1 MNSNVILGIVIGL
14 LILCSSFFSCIE
26 TAFSCVSTARLK
38 NEESKGNKKAK
49 NALFI
54 TENFDKALTTILI
67 GNNVVNLG
75 CSSLATVLCMN
86 IFQNFAAAISTGLTT
101 ILVLTFGEIIP
112 KCIGK
117 EKSETVALNTAI
129 ILKGIMIVL
138 TPLSFLFIAIKTGA
152 LRLINIRNDSPTVT
166 EDELKYII
174 EHSENEGVLEEE
186 ESEMVQSALEFDEK
200 SAFEVLTP
208 RVDMLA
214 LDIDDDFETNKNKIL
229 TERYSRVPVYKENL
243 DNILGILYTRD
254 YLEELI
260 DGKTPDIKLLI
271 NDAFFTY
278 KSRKLSALMN
288 DLRKNQVNM
297 AIVTDEYGG
306 TLGIVTMEDLI
317 EEIVG
322 EVQDEFD
329 DEEETNIEKINDNEY
344 IANAMMRIDELYE
357 YFGLS
362 LEEDVEDVETIGGLV
377 VKELGRIAEIG
388 DKAEYKDLCFEVLE
402 IDCARILKLKIQ
414 KKQISEN
421 EDAKIT
427 DEQQINQQS

>member
-117 EKSETVALNTAI
+117 EKSEAVALNTAI

-152 LRLINIRNDSPTVT
+152 LKLLNIRNDSPTVT

-322 EVQDEFD
+322 GIYDEDEDIEKEYTKLRENCYFVSGDLEFD
-329 DEEETNIEKINDNEY
+329 QLLELTDREDFDNDTESHTVGGFIFEHMGRIPKEGDKFEIDGLSFEVYKVEERRIISAIVKVDPSKVKKEEE
-344 IANAMMRIDELYE
+344 
-357 YFGLS
+357 
-362 LEEDVEDVETIGGLV
+362 
-377 VKELGRIAEIG
+377 
-388 DKAEYKDLCFEVLE
+388 
-402 IDCARILKLKIQ
+402 
-414 KKQISEN
+414 
-421 EDAKIT
+421 
-427 DEQQINQQS
+427 

>member
-1 MNSNVILGIVIGL
+1 MNSNVILGIVIGI

-117 EKSETVALNTAI
+117 EKSEAVALNTAI
-129 ILKGIMIVL
+129 ILKGLMIVL

-152 LRLINIRNDSPTVT
+152 LKLLNIRNDSPTVT

-322 EVQDEFD
+322 EIYDEDEDIEKEYTKLRENCYFVSGDLEFD
-329 DEEETNIEKINDNEY
+329 QLLELTDREDFDNDTESHTVGGFIFEHMGRIPKEGDKFEIDGLSFEVYKVEERRIISAIVKVDPSKVKKEEE
-344 IANAMMRIDELYE
+344 
-357 YFGLS
+357 
-362 LEEDVEDVETIGGLV
+362 
-377 VKELGRIAEIG
+377 
-388 DKAEYKDLCFEVLE
+388 
-402 IDCARILKLKIQ
+402 
-414 KKQISEN
+414 
-421 EDAKIT
+421 
-427 DEQQINQQS
+427 

>member
-1 MNSNVILGIVIGL
+1 
-14 LILCSSFFSCIE
+14 
-26 TAFSCVSTARLK
+26 
-38 NEESKGNKKAK
+38 
-49 NALFI
+49 
-54 TENFDKALTTILI
+54 
-67 GNNVVNLG
+67 
-75 CSSLATVLCMN
+75 
-86 IFQNFAAAISTGLTT
+86 
-101 ILVLTFGEIIP
+101 
-112 KCIGK
+112 
-117 EKSETVALNTAI
+117 
-129 ILKGIMIVL
+129 MIVL

-152 LRLINIRNDSPTVT
+152 LKLLNIRNDSPTVT

-322 EVQDEFD
+322 EIYDEDEDIEKEYTKLRENCYFVSGDLEFD
-329 DEEETNIEKINDNEY
+329 QLLELTDREDFDNDTESHTVGGFIFEHMGRIPKEGDKFEIDGLSFEVYKVEERRIISAIVKVDPSKVKKEEE
-344 IANAMMRIDELYE
+344 
-357 YFGLS
+357 
-362 LEEDVEDVETIGGLV
+362 
-377 VKELGRIAEIG
+377 
-388 DKAEYKDLCFEVLE
+388 
-402 IDCARILKLKIQ
+402 
-414 KKQISEN
+414 
-421 EDAKIT
+421 
-427 DEQQINQQS
+427 

>member
-117 EKSETVALNTAI
+117 EKSEAVALNTAI
-129 ILKGIMIVL
+129 ILKGLMIVL

-152 LRLINIRNDSPTVT
+152 LKLLNIRNDSPTVT

-322 EVQDEFD
+322 EIYDEDEDIEKEYTKLRENCYFVSGDLEFD
-329 DEEETNIEKINDNEY
+329 QLLELTDREDFDNDTESHTVGGFIFEHMGRITKEGDKFEIDGLSFEVYKVEERRIISAIVKVDPSKVKKEEE
-344 IANAMMRIDELYE
+344 
-357 YFGLS
+357 
-362 LEEDVEDVETIGGLV
+362 
-377 VKELGRIAEIG
+377 
-388 DKAEYKDLCFEVLE
+388 
-402 IDCARILKLKIQ
+402 
-414 KKQISEN
+414 
-421 EDAKIT
+421 
-427 DEQQINQQS
+427 

>member
-1 MNSNVILGIVIGL
+1 
-14 LILCSSFFSCIE
+14 
-26 TAFSCVSTARLK
+26 
-38 NEESKGNKKAK
+38 
-49 NALFI
+49 
-54 TENFDKALTTILI
+54 
-67 GNNVVNLG
+67 
-75 CSSLATVLCMN
+75 MN

-117 EKSETVALNTAI
+117 EKSEAVALNTAI
-129 ILKGIMIVL
+129 ILKGLMIVL

-152 LRLINIRNDSPTVT
+152 LKLLNIRNDSPTVT

-322 EVQDEFD
+322 EIYDEDEDIEKEYTKLRENCYFVSGDLEFD
-329 DEEETNIEKINDNEY
+329 QLLELTDREDFNNDTESHTVGGFIFEHMGRIPKEGDKFEIDGLSFEVYKVEERRIISAIVKVDPSKVKKEEE
-344 IANAMMRIDELYE
+344 
-357 YFGLS
+357 
-362 LEEDVEDVETIGGLV
+362 
-377 VKELGRIAEIG
+377 
-388 DKAEYKDLCFEVLE
+388 
-402 IDCARILKLKIQ
+402 
-414 KKQISEN
+414 
-421 EDAKIT
+421 
-427 DEQQINQQS
+427 

>member
-38 NEESKGNKKAK
+38 NEEGKGNKKAK

-117 EKSETVALNTAI
+117 EKSEAVALNTAI
-129 ILKGIMIVL
+129 ILKGLMIVL

-152 LRLINIRNDSPTVT
+152 LKLLNIRNDSPTVT

-322 EVQDEFD
+322 EIYDEDEDIEKEYTKLRENCYFVSGDLEFD
-329 DEEETNIEKINDNEY
+329 QLLELTDREDFDNDTESHTVGGFIFEHMGRIPKEGDKFEIDGLSFEVYKVEERRIISAIVKVDPSKVKKEEE
-344 IANAMMRIDELYE
+344 
-357 YFGLS
+357 
-362 LEEDVEDVETIGGLV
+362 
-377 VKELGRIAEIG
+377 
-388 DKAEYKDLCFEVLE
+388 
-402 IDCARILKLKIQ
+402 
-414 KKQISEN
+414 
-421 EDAKIT
+421 
-427 DEQQINQQS
+427 

>member
-38 NEESKGNKKAK
+38 NEESKGNKKAR

-101 ILVLTFGEIIP
+101 LLVLIFGEIIP

-117 EKSETVALNTAI
+117 EKSEAVALNTAI

-152 LRLINIRNDSPTVT
+152 LKLLNIRNDSPAVT

-260 DGKTPDIKLLI
+260 EGKTPDIKLLI

-322 EVQDEFD
+322 EIYDE
-329 DEEETNIEKINDNEY
+329 DEDIEKEYTKLRENCYFVSGDLDFDQLLELTDREDFDNDTESHTVGGF
-344 IANAMMRIDELYE
+344 IFEHMGRIPKVGDKFEID
-357 YFGLS
+357 GLS
-362 LEEDVEDVETIGGLV
+362 
-377 VKELGRIAEIG
+377 
-388 DKAEYKDLCFEVLE
+388 FEVYKVE
-402 IDCARILKLKIQ
+402 ERRIISAIVKVDPSKI
-414 KKQISEN
+414 KK
-421 EDAKIT
+421 ED
-427 DEQQINQQS
+427 

>member
-117 EKSETVALNTAI
+117 EKSEAVALNTAI
-129 ILKGIMIVL
+129 ILKGLMIVL

-152 LRLINIRNDSPTVT
+152 LKLLNIRNDSPTVT

-278 KSRKLSALMN
+278 KSRRLSALMN

-322 EVQDEFD
+322 EIYDEDEDIEKEYTKLRENCYFVSGDLEFD
-329 DEEETNIEKINDNEY
+329 QLLELTDREDFDNDTESHTVGGFIFEHMGRIPKEGDKFEIDGLSFEVYKVEERRIISAIVKVDPSKVKKEEE
-344 IANAMMRIDELYE
+344 
-357 YFGLS
+357 
-362 LEEDVEDVETIGGLV
+362 
-377 VKELGRIAEIG
+377 
-388 DKAEYKDLCFEVLE
+388 
-402 IDCARILKLKIQ
+402 
-414 KKQISEN
+414 
-421 EDAKIT
+421 
-427 DEQQINQQS
+427 

>member
-38 NEESKGNKKAK
+38 NEESKGNKKAR

-101 ILVLTFGEIIP
+101 LLVLIFGEIIP

-117 EKSETVALNTAI
+117 EKSEAVALNTAI

-152 LRLINIRNDSPTVT
+152 LKLLNIRNDSPAVT

-260 DGKTPDIKLLI
+260 EGKTPDIKLLI

-322 EVQDEFD
+322 EIYDE
-329 DEEETNIEKINDNEY
+329 DEDIEKEYTKLRENCYFVSGDLDFDQLLELTDREDFDNDTESHTVGGF
-344 IANAMMRIDELYE
+344 IFEHMGRIPKEGDKFEID
-357 YFGLS
+357 GLS
-362 LEEDVEDVETIGGLV
+362 
-377 VKELGRIAEIG
+377 
-388 DKAEYKDLCFEVLE
+388 FEVYKVE
-402 IDCARILKLKIQ
+402 ERRIISAIVKVDPSKI
-414 KKQISEN
+414 KK
-421 EDAKIT
+421 ED
-427 DEQQINQQS
+427 

>member
-1 MNSNVILGIVIGL
+1 MKINVILGIVIGL

-117 EKSETVALNTAI
+117 EKSEAVALNTAI
-129 ILKGIMIVL
+129 ILKGLMIVL

-152 LRLINIRNDSPTVT
+152 LKLLNIRNDSPTVT

-322 EVQDEFD
+322 EIYDEDEDIEKEYTKLRENCYFVSGDLEFD
-329 DEEETNIEKINDNEY
+329 QLLELTDREDFDNDTESHTVGGFIFEHMGRIPKEGDKFEIDGLSFEVYKVEERRIISAIVKVDPSKVKKEEE
-344 IANAMMRIDELYE
+344 
-357 YFGLS
+357 
-362 LEEDVEDVETIGGLV
+362 
-377 VKELGRIAEIG
+377 
-388 DKAEYKDLCFEVLE
+388 
-402 IDCARILKLKIQ
+402 
-414 KKQISEN
+414 
-421 EDAKIT
+421 
-427 DEQQINQQS
+427 

>member
-38 NEESKGNKKAK
+38 NEESKGNKKAR

-117 EKSETVALNTAI
+117 EKSEAVALNAAI

-152 LRLINIRNDSPTVT
+152 LKLLNIRNDSPTVT

-260 DGKTPDIKLLI
+260 EGKTPDIKLLI

-322 EVQDEFD
+322 EIYDE
-329 DEEETNIEKINDNEY
+329 DEDIEKEYTKLRENCYFVSGDLDFDQLLELTDREDFDNDTESHTVGGF
-344 IANAMMRIDELYE
+344 IFEHMGRIPKVGDKFEID
-357 YFGLS
+357 GLS
-362 LEEDVEDVETIGGLV
+362 
-377 VKELGRIAEIG
+377 
-388 DKAEYKDLCFEVLE
+388 FEVYKVE
-402 IDCARILKLKIQ
+402 ERRIISAIVKVDPSKI
-414 KKQISEN
+414 KK
-421 EDAKIT
+421 ED
-427 DEQQINQQS
+427 

>member
-86 IFQNFAAAISTGLTT
+86 IFQNFAASISTGLTT
-101 ILVLTFGEIIP
+101 LLVLIFGEIIP

-129 ILKGIMIVL
+129 ILKGLMIVL

-152 LRLINIRNDSPTVT
+152 LKLLNIRNDSPTVT

-260 DGKTPDIKLLI
+260 EGKTPDIKLLI

-322 EVQDEFD
+322 EIYDEDEDIEKEYTKLRENCYFVSGDLEFYQLLELTDREDFD
-329 DEEETNIEKINDNEY
+329 NDTESHTVGGFIFEHMGRIPKEGDKFEIDGLSFEVYKVEERRIISAIVKVDPSKVKKEEE
-344 IANAMMRIDELYE
+344 
-357 YFGLS
+357 
-362 LEEDVEDVETIGGLV
+362 
-377 VKELGRIAEIG
+377 
-388 DKAEYKDLCFEVLE
+388 
-402 IDCARILKLKIQ
+402 
-414 KKQISEN
+414 
-421 EDAKIT
+421 
-427 DEQQINQQS
+427 

>member
-117 EKSETVALNTAI
+117 EKSEAVALNTAI
-129 ILKGIMIVL
+129 ILKGLMIVL

-152 LRLINIRNDSPTVT
+152 LKLLNIRNDSPTVT

-322 EVQDEFD
+322 EIYDEDEDIEKEYTKLRENCYFVSGDLEFD
-329 DEEETNIEKINDNEY
+329 QLLELTNREDFDNDTESHTVGGFIFEHMGRIPKEGDKFEIDGLSFEVYKVEERRIISAIVKVDPSKVKKEEE
-344 IANAMMRIDELYE
+344 
-357 YFGLS
+357 
-362 LEEDVEDVETIGGLV
+362 
-377 VKELGRIAEIG
+377 
-388 DKAEYKDLCFEVLE
+388 
-402 IDCARILKLKIQ
+402 
-414 KKQISEN
+414 
-421 EDAKIT
+421 
-427 DEQQINQQS
+427 

>member
-117 EKSETVALNTAI
+117 EKSEAVALNTAI
-129 ILKGIMIVL
+129 ILKGLMIIL

-152 LRLINIRNDSPTVT
+152 LKLLNIRNDSPTVT

-322 EVQDEFD
+322 EIYDEDEDIEKEYTKLRENCYFVSGDLEFD
-329 DEEETNIEKINDNEY
+329 QLLELTDREDFDNDTESHTVGGFIFEHMGRIPKEVDKFEIDGLSFEVYKVEERRIISAIVKVDPSKVKKEEE
-344 IANAMMRIDELYE
+344 
-357 YFGLS
+357 
-362 LEEDVEDVETIGGLV
+362 
-377 VKELGRIAEIG
+377 
-388 DKAEYKDLCFEVLE
+388 
-402 IDCARILKLKIQ
+402 
-414 KKQISEN
+414 
-421 EDAKIT
+421 
-427 DEQQINQQS
+427 

>member
-1 MNSNVILGIVIGL
+1 LNSNVILGIVIGL

-117 EKSETVALNTAI
+117 EKSEAVALNTAI
-129 ILKGIMIVL
+129 ILKGLMIVL

-152 LRLINIRNDSPTVT
+152 LKLLNIRNDSPTVT

-322 EVQDEFD
+322 EIYDEDEDIEKEYTKLRENCYFVSGDLEFD
-329 DEEETNIEKINDNEY
+329 QLLELTDREDFDNDTESHTVGGF
-344 IANAMMRIDELYE
+344 IFEHMGRIPKEGDKFEID
-357 YFGLS
+357 GLS
-362 LEEDVEDVETIGGLV
+362 
-377 VKELGRIAEIG
+377 
-388 DKAEYKDLCFEVLE
+388 FEVYKVE
-402 IDCARILKLKIQ
+402 ERRIISAIVKVDPSKV
-414 KKQISEN
+414 KKE
-421 EDAKIT
+421 E
-427 DEQQINQQS
+427 

>member
-38 NEESKGNKKAK
+38 NEESKGNKKAR

-117 EKSETVALNTAI
+117 EKSEAVALNTAI
-129 ILKGIMIVL
+129 ILKGLMIVL

-152 LRLINIRNDSPTVT
+152 LKLLNIRNDSPTVT

-322 EVQDEFD
+322 EIYDEDEDIEKEYTKLRENCYFVSGDLEFD
-329 DEEETNIEKINDNEY
+329 QLLELTDREDLNNDTESHTVGGFIFEHMGRIPKEGDKFEIDGLSFEVYKVEERRIISAIVKVDPSKVKKEEE
-344 IANAMMRIDELYE
+344 
-357 YFGLS
+357 
-362 LEEDVEDVETIGGLV
+362 
-377 VKELGRIAEIG
+377 
-388 DKAEYKDLCFEVLE
+388 
-402 IDCARILKLKIQ
+402 
-414 KKQISEN
+414 
-421 EDAKIT
+421 
-427 DEQQINQQS
+427 

>member
-38 NEESKGNKKAK
+38 NEESKGNKKAR

-117 EKSETVALNTAI
+117 EKSEAVALNTAI

-152 LRLINIRNDSPTVT
+152 LKLLNIRNDSPTVT

-260 DGKTPDIKLLI
+260 EGKTPDIKLLI

-322 EVQDEFD
+322 EIYDE
-329 DEEETNIEKINDNEY
+329 DEDIEKEYTKLRENCYFVSGDLDFDQLLELTDREDFDNDTESHTVGGF
-344 IANAMMRIDELYE
+344 IFEHMGRIPKEGDKFEID
-357 YFGLS
+357 GLS
-362 LEEDVEDVETIGGLV
+362 
-377 VKELGRIAEIG
+377 
-388 DKAEYKDLCFEVLE
+388 FEVYKVE
-402 IDCARILKLKIQ
+402 ERRIISAIVKVDPSKI
-414 KKQISEN
+414 KK
-421 EDAKIT
+421 ED
-427 DEQQINQQS
+427 

>member
-1 MNSNVILGIVIGL
+1 MNSNVILAIVIGL

-117 EKSETVALNTAI
+117 EKSEAVALNTAI
-129 ILKGIMIVL
+129 ILKGLMIVL

-152 LRLINIRNDSPTVT
+152 LKLLNIRNDSPTVT

-322 EVQDEFD
+322 EIYDEDEDIEKEYTKLRENCYFVSGDLEFD
-329 DEEETNIEKINDNEY
+329 QLLELTDREDFNNDTESHTVGGFIFEHMGRIPKEGDKFEIDGLSFEVYKVEERRIISAIVKVDPSKVKKEEE
-344 IANAMMRIDELYE
+344 
-357 YFGLS
+357 
-362 LEEDVEDVETIGGLV
+362 
-377 VKELGRIAEIG
+377 
-388 DKAEYKDLCFEVLE
+388 
-402 IDCARILKLKIQ
+402 
-414 KKQISEN
+414 
-421 EDAKIT
+421 
-427 DEQQINQQS
+427 

>member
-117 EKSETVALNTAI
+117 EKSEAVALNTAI
-129 ILKGIMIVL
+129 ILKGLMIVL

-152 LRLINIRNDSPTVT
+152 LKLLNIRNDSPTVT

-278 KSRKLSALMN
+278 KSIKLSALMN

-322 EVQDEFD
+322 EIYDEDEDIEKEYTKLRENCYFVSGDLEFD
-329 DEEETNIEKINDNEY
+329 QLLELTDREDFDNDTESHTVGGFIFEHMGRIPKEGDKFEIDGLSFEVYKVEERRIISAIVKVDPSKVKKEEE
-344 IANAMMRIDELYE
+344 
-357 YFGLS
+357 
-362 LEEDVEDVETIGGLV
+362 
-377 VKELGRIAEIG
+377 
-388 DKAEYKDLCFEVLE
+388 
-402 IDCARILKLKIQ
+402 
-414 KKQISEN
+414 
-421 EDAKIT
+421 
-427 DEQQINQQS
+427 

>member
-14 LILCSSFFSCIE
+14 LILGSSFFSCIE

-117 EKSETVALNTAI
+117 EKSEAVALNTAI

-152 LRLINIRNDSPTVT
+152 LKLLNIRNDSPTVT

-322 EVQDEFD
+322 EIYDEDEDIEKEYTKLRENCYFVSGDLEFD
-329 DEEETNIEKINDNEY
+329 QLLELTDREDFDNDTESHTVGGF
-344 IANAMMRIDELYE
+344 IFEHMGRIPKEGDKFEID
-357 YFGLS
+357 GLS
-362 LEEDVEDVETIGGLV
+362 
-377 VKELGRIAEIG
+377 
-388 DKAEYKDLCFEVLE
+388 FEVYKVE
-402 IDCARILKLKIQ
+402 ERRIISAIVKVDPSKV
-414 KKQISEN
+414 KKEA
-421 EDAKIT
+421 E
-427 DEQQINQQS
+427 

>member
-117 EKSETVALNTAI
+117 EKSEAVALNTAI
-129 ILKGIMIVL
+129 ILKGLMIVL

-152 LRLINIRNDSPTVT
+152 LKLLNIRNDSPTVT

-322 EVQDEFD
+322 EIYDEDEDIEKEYTKLRENCYFVSGDLEFD
-329 DEEETNIEKINDNEY
+329 NDTESHTVGGFIFEHMGRIPKEGDKFEIDGLSFEVYKVEERRIISAIVKVDPSKVKKEEE
-344 IANAMMRIDELYE
+344 
-357 YFGLS
+357 
-362 LEEDVEDVETIGGLV
+362 
-377 VKELGRIAEIG
+377 
-388 DKAEYKDLCFEVLE
+388 
-402 IDCARILKLKIQ
+402 
-414 KKQISEN
+414 
-421 EDAKIT
+421 
-427 DEQQINQQS
+427 

>member
-38 NEESKGNKKAK
+38 NEESKSNKKAK

-117 EKSETVALNTAI
+117 EKSEAVALNTAI
-129 ILKGIMIVL
+129 ILKGLMIVL

-152 LRLINIRNDSPTVT
+152 LKLLNIRNDSPTVT

-322 EVQDEFD
+322 EIYDEDEDIEKEYTKLRENCYFVSGDLEFD
-329 DEEETNIEKINDNEY
+329 QLLELTDREDFDNDTESHTVGGFIFEHMGRIPKEGDKFEIDGLSFEVYKVEERRIISAIVKVDPSKVKKEEE
-344 IANAMMRIDELYE
+344 
-357 YFGLS
+357 
-362 LEEDVEDVETIGGLV
+362 
-377 VKELGRIAEIG
+377 
-388 DKAEYKDLCFEVLE
+388 
-402 IDCARILKLKIQ
+402 
-414 KKQISEN
+414 
-421 EDAKIT
+421 
-427 DEQQINQQS
+427 

>member
-101 ILVLTFGEIIP
+101 LLVLIFGEIIP

-117 EKSETVALNTAI
+117 EKSEAVALHTAI

-152 LRLINIRNDSPTVT
+152 LKLLNIRNDSPTVT

-260 DGKTPDIKLLI
+260 DGKKPDIKLLI

-322 EVQDEFD
+322 EIYDEDEDIEKEYTKLRENCYFVSGDMDFD
-329 DEEETNIEKINDNEY
+329 ELLELTDREDFDNDTESHTVGGFIFEHMGRIPKEGDNFEVDGLSFEVYKVEERRIISAIVKVDPSKIKQEEE
-344 IANAMMRIDELYE
+344 
-357 YFGLS
+357 
-362 LEEDVEDVETIGGLV
+362 
-377 VKELGRIAEIG
+377 
-388 DKAEYKDLCFEVLE
+388 
-402 IDCARILKLKIQ
+402 
-414 KKQISEN
+414 
-421 EDAKIT
+421 
-427 DEQQINQQS
+427 

>member
-1 MNSNVILGIVIGL
+1 
-14 LILCSSFFSCIE
+14 
-26 TAFSCVSTARLK
+26 
-38 NEESKGNKKAK
+38 
-49 NALFI
+49 
-54 TENFDKALTTILI
+54 
-67 GNNVVNLG
+67 
-75 CSSLATVLCMN
+75 MN

-117 EKSETVALNTAI
+117 EKSEAVALNTAI
-129 ILKGIMIVL
+129 ILKGLMIVL

-152 LRLINIRNDSPTVT
+152 LKLLNIRNDSPTVT

-322 EVQDEFD
+322 EIYDEDEDIEKEYTKLRENCYFVSGDLEFD
-329 DEEETNIEKINDNEY
+329 QLLELTDREDFNNDTESHTVGGF
-344 IANAMMRIDELYE
+344 IFEHMGRIPKEGDKFEID
-357 YFGLS
+357 GLS
-362 LEEDVEDVETIGGLV
+362 
-377 VKELGRIAEIG
+377 
-388 DKAEYKDLCFEVLE
+388 FEVYKVE
-402 IDCARILKLKIQ
+402 ERRIISAIVKVDPSKV
-414 KKQISEN
+414 KKKE
-421 EDAKIT
+421 E
-427 DEQQINQQS
+427 

>member
-117 EKSETVALNTAI
+117 EKSEAVALNTAI
-129 ILKGIMIVL
+129 ILKGLMIVL

-152 LRLINIRNDSPTVT
+152 LKLLNIRNDSPTVT

-243 DNILGILYTRD
+243 DNILGLLYTRD

-322 EVQDEFD
+322 EIYDEDEDIEKEYTKLRENCYFVSGDLEFD
-329 DEEETNIEKINDNEY
+329 QLLELTDREDFDNDTESHTVGGF
-344 IANAMMRIDELYE
+344 IFEHMGRIPKEGDKFEID
-357 YFGLS
+357 GLS
-362 LEEDVEDVETIGGLV
+362 
-377 VKELGRIAEIG
+377 
-388 DKAEYKDLCFEVLE
+388 FEVYKVE
-402 IDCARILKLKIQ
+402 ERRIISAIVKVDPSKV
-414 KKQISEN
+414 KKE
-421 EDAKIT
+421 E
-427 DEQQINQQS
+427 

>member
-117 EKSETVALNTAI
+117 EKSEAVALNTAI
-129 ILKGIMIVL
+129 ILKGLMIVL

-152 LRLINIRNDSPTVT
+152 LKLLNIRNDSPTVT

-322 EVQDEFD
+322 EIYDEDEDIEKEYTKLRENCYFVSGDLDFD
-329 DEEETNIEKINDNEY
+329 QLLELTDREDFDNDTESHTVGGFIFEHMGRIPKEGDKFEIDGLSFEVYKVEERRIISAIVKVDPSKVKNEEE
-344 IANAMMRIDELYE
+344 
-357 YFGLS
+357 
-362 LEEDVEDVETIGGLV
+362 
-377 VKELGRIAEIG
+377 
-388 DKAEYKDLCFEVLE
+388 
-402 IDCARILKLKIQ
+402 
-414 KKQISEN
+414 
-421 EDAKIT
+421 
-427 DEQQINQQS
+427 

>member
-101 ILVLTFGEIIP
+101 LLVLIFGEIIP

-129 ILKGIMIVL
+129 ILKGLMIVL

-152 LRLINIRNDSPTVT
+152 LKLLNIRNDSPTVT

-260 DGKTPDIKLLI
+260 EGKTPDIKLLI

-306 TLGIVTMEDLI
+306 TLGIVKMEDLI

-322 EVQDEFD
+322 EIYDEDEDIEKEYTKLRENCYFVSGDLEFD
-329 DEEETNIEKINDNEY
+329 QLLELTDREDFDNDTESHTVGGFIFEHMGRIPKEGDKFEIDGLSFEVYKVEERRIISAIVKVDPSKVRKEEE
-344 IANAMMRIDELYE
+344 
-357 YFGLS
+357 
-362 LEEDVEDVETIGGLV
+362 
-377 VKELGRIAEIG
+377 
-388 DKAEYKDLCFEVLE
+388 
-402 IDCARILKLKIQ
+402 
-414 KKQISEN
+414 
-421 EDAKIT
+421 
-427 DEQQINQQS
+427 

>member
-117 EKSETVALNTAI
+117 EKSEAVALNTAI
-129 ILKGIMIVL
+129 ILKGLMIVL

-152 LRLINIRNDSPTVT
+152 LKLLNIRNDSPTVT

-229 TERYSRVPVYKENL
+229 AERYSRVPVYKENL

-322 EVQDEFD
+322 EIYDEDEDIEKEYTKLRENCYFVSGDLEFD
-329 DEEETNIEKINDNEY
+329 QLLELTDREDFNNDTESHTVGGFIFEHMGRIPKEGDKFEIDGLSFEVYKVEERRIISAIVKVDPSKVKKEEE
-344 IANAMMRIDELYE
+344 
-357 YFGLS
+357 
-362 LEEDVEDVETIGGLV
+362 
-377 VKELGRIAEIG
+377 
-388 DKAEYKDLCFEVLE
+388 
-402 IDCARILKLKIQ
+402 
-414 KKQISEN
+414 
-421 EDAKIT
+421 
-427 DEQQINQQS
+427 

>member
-117 EKSETVALNTAI
+117 EKSEAVALNTAI

-152 LRLINIRNDSPTVT
+152 LKLLNIRNDSPTVT

-229 TERYSRVPVYKENL
+229 TERYSRVPVYKEKL

-322 EVQDEFD
+322 EIYDEDEDIEKEYTKLRENCYFVSGDLEFD
-329 DEEETNIEKINDNEY
+329 QLLELTDREDFDNDTESHTVGGFIFEHMGRIPKEGDKFEIDGLSFEVYKVEERRIISAIVKVDPSKVKKEEE
-344 IANAMMRIDELYE
+344 
-357 YFGLS
+357 
-362 LEEDVEDVETIGGLV
+362 
-377 VKELGRIAEIG
+377 
-388 DKAEYKDLCFEVLE
+388 
-402 IDCARILKLKIQ
+402 
-414 KKQISEN
+414 
-421 EDAKIT
+421 
-427 DEQQINQQS
+427 

>member
-117 EKSETVALNTAI
+117 EKSEAVALNTAI
-129 ILKGIMIVL
+129 ILKGLMIVL

-152 LRLINIRNDSPTVT
+152 LKLLNIRNDSPTVT

-288 DLRKNQVNM
+288 DLRKNQVNI

-322 EVQDEFD
+322 EIYDEDEDIEKEYTKLRENCYFVSGDLEFD
-329 DEEETNIEKINDNEY
+329 QLLELTDREDFDNDTESHTVGGF
-344 IANAMMRIDELYE
+344 IFEHMGRIPKEGDKFEID
-357 YFGLS
+357 GLS
-362 LEEDVEDVETIGGLV
+362 
-377 VKELGRIAEIG
+377 
-388 DKAEYKDLCFEVLE
+388 FEVYKVE
-402 IDCARILKLKIQ
+402 ERRIISAIVKVDPSKV
-414 KKQISEN
+414 KKE
-421 EDAKIT
+421 E
-427 DEQQINQQS
+427 

>member
-117 EKSETVALNTAI
+117 EKSEAVALNTAI

-152 LRLINIRNDSPTVT
+152 LKLLNIRNDSPTVT

-322 EVQDEFD
+322 EIYDEDEDIEKEYTKLRENCYFVSGDLEFD
-329 DEEETNIEKINDNEY
+329 QLLELTNREDFDNDTESHTVGGF
-344 IANAMMRIDELYE
+344 IFEHMGRIPKEGDKFEID
-357 YFGLS
+357 GLS
-362 LEEDVEDVETIGGLV
+362 
-377 VKELGRIAEIG
+377 
-388 DKAEYKDLCFEVLE
+388 FEVYKVE
-402 IDCARILKLKIQ
+402 ERRIISAIVKVDPSKV
-414 KKQISEN
+414 KKE
-421 EDAKIT
+421 E
-427 DEQQINQQS
+427 

>member
-1 MNSNVILGIVIGL
+1 MVY
-14 LILCSSFFSCIE
+14 
-26 TAFSCVSTARLK
+26 

-117 EKSETVALNTAI
+117 EKSEAVALNTAI
-129 ILKGIMIVL
+129 ILKGLMIVL

-152 LRLINIRNDSPTVT
+152 LKLLNIRNDSPTVT

-322 EVQDEFD
+322 EIYDEDEDIEKEYTKLRENCYFVSGDLEFD
-329 DEEETNIEKINDNEY
+329 QLLELTDREDFDNDTESHTGGGF
-344 IANAMMRIDELYE
+344 IFEHMGRIPKEGDKFEID
-357 YFGLS
+357 GLS
-362 LEEDVEDVETIGGLV
+362 
-377 VKELGRIAEIG
+377 
-388 DKAEYKDLCFEVLE
+388 FEVYKVE
-402 IDCARILKLKIQ
+402 ERRIISAIVKVDPSKV
-414 KKQISEN
+414 KKE
-421 EDAKIT
+421 E
-427 DEQQINQQS
+427 

>member
-38 NEESKGNKKAK
+38 NEESKGNKKAR

-117 EKSETVALNTAI
+117 EKSEAVALNTAI

-152 LRLINIRNDSPTVT
+152 LKLLNIRNDSPTVT

-322 EVQDEFD
+322 EIYDEDEDIEKEYTKLRENCYFVSGDLEFD
-329 DEEETNIEKINDNEY
+329 QLLELTDREDFDNDTESHTVGGFIFEHMGRIPKEGDKFEIDGLSFEVYKVEERRIISAIVKVDPSKVKKEEE
-344 IANAMMRIDELYE
+344 
-357 YFGLS
+357 
-362 LEEDVEDVETIGGLV
+362 
-377 VKELGRIAEIG
+377 
-388 DKAEYKDLCFEVLE
+388 
-402 IDCARILKLKIQ
+402 
-414 KKQISEN
+414 
-421 EDAKIT
+421 
-427 DEQQINQQS
+427 

>member
-38 NEESKGNKKAK
+38 NEESKGNKKAR

-101 ILVLTFGEIIP
+101 LLVLIFGEIIP

-117 EKSETVALNTAI
+117 EKSEAVALNTAI

-152 LRLINIRNDSPTVT
+152 LKLLNIRNDSPAVT

-322 EVQDEFD
+322 EIYDEDEDIEKEYTKLRENCYFVSGDLEFD
-329 DEEETNIEKINDNEY
+329 QLLELTDREDFDNDTESHTVGGFIFEHMGRIPKEGDKFEIDGLSFEVYKVEERRIISAIVKVDPSKVKKEEE
-344 IANAMMRIDELYE
+344 
-357 YFGLS
+357 
-362 LEEDVEDVETIGGLV
+362 
-377 VKELGRIAEIG
+377 
-388 DKAEYKDLCFEVLE
+388 
-402 IDCARILKLKIQ
+402 
-414 KKQISEN
+414 
-421 EDAKIT
+421 
-427 DEQQINQQS
+427 

>member
-117 EKSETVALNTAI
+117 EKSEAVALNTAI
-129 ILKGIMIVL
+129 ILKGLMIVL

-152 LRLINIRNDSPTVT
+152 LKLLNIRNDSPTVT

-322 EVQDEFD
+322 EIYDEDEDIEKEYTKLRENCYFVSGDLEFD
-329 DEEETNIEKINDNEY
+329 QLLELTDREDFDNDTESHTVGGF
-344 IANAMMRIDELYE
+344 IFEHMGRIPKEGDKFEIY
-357 YFGLS
+357 GLS
-362 LEEDVEDVETIGGLV
+362 
-377 VKELGRIAEIG
+377 
-388 DKAEYKDLCFEVLE
+388 FEVYKVE
-402 IDCARILKLKIQ
+402 ERRIISAIVKVDPSKV
-414 KKQISEN
+414 KKE
-421 EDAKIT
+421 E
-427 DEQQINQQS
+427 

>member
-38 NEESKGNKKAK
+38 NAESKGNKKAR

-152 LRLINIRNDSPTVT
+152 LKLLNIRNDSPTVT

-322 EVQDEFD
+322 EIYDEDEDIEKEYTKLRENCYFVSGDLEFD
-329 DEEETNIEKINDNEY
+329 QLLELTDREDFDNDTESHTVGGFIFEHMGRIPKEGDKFEIDGLSFEVYKVEERRIISAIVKVDPSKVKKEEE
-344 IANAMMRIDELYE
+344 
-357 YFGLS
+357 
-362 LEEDVEDVETIGGLV
+362 
-377 VKELGRIAEIG
+377 
-388 DKAEYKDLCFEVLE
+388 
-402 IDCARILKLKIQ
+402 
-414 KKQISEN
+414 
-421 EDAKIT
+421 
-427 DEQQINQQS
+427 

>member
-117 EKSETVALNTAI
+117 EKSEAVALNTAI
-129 ILKGIMIVL
+129 ILKGLMIVL

-152 LRLINIRNDSPTVT
+152 LKLLNIRNDSPTVT

-322 EVQDEFD
+322 EIYDEDEDIEKEYTKLRENCYFVSGDLEFD
-329 DEEETNIEKINDNEY
+329 QLLELTDREDFDNDTESHTVGGF
-344 IANAMMRIDELYE
+344 IFEHMGRIPKEGDKFEID
-357 YFGLS
+357 GLS
-362 LEEDVEDVETIGGLV
+362 
-377 VKELGRIAEIG
+377 
-388 DKAEYKDLCFEVLE
+388 FEVYKVE
-402 IDCARILKLKIQ
+402 ERRIFSAIVKVDPSKV
-414 KKQISEN
+414 KKE
-421 EDAKIT
+421 E
-427 DEQQINQQS
+427 

>member
-117 EKSETVALNTAI
+117 EKSEAVALNTAI
-129 ILKGIMIVL
+129 ILKGLMIVL

-152 LRLINIRNDSPTVT
+152 LKLLNIRNDSPTVT

-186 ESEMVQSALEFDEK
+186 ECEMVQSALEFDEK

-322 EVQDEFD
+322 EIYDEDEDIEKEYTKLRENCYFVSGDLEFD
-329 DEEETNIEKINDNEY
+329 QLLELTDREDFNNDTESHTVGGFIFEHMGRIPKEGDKFEIDGLSFEVYKVEERRIISAIVKVDPSKVKKEEE
-344 IANAMMRIDELYE
+344 
-357 YFGLS
+357 
-362 LEEDVEDVETIGGLV
+362 
-377 VKELGRIAEIG
+377 
-388 DKAEYKDLCFEVLE
+388 
-402 IDCARILKLKIQ
+402 
-414 KKQISEN
+414 
-421 EDAKIT
+421 
-427 DEQQINQQS
+427 